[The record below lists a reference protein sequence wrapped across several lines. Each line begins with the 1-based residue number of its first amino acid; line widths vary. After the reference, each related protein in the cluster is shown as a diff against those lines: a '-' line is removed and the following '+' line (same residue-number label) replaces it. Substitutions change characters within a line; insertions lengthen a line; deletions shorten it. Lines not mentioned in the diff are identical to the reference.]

1 MTTFADTDAAKP
13 RDLTDL
19 ELVVIPPVETT
30 ALPPSPEAWHGNST
44 SYIPGLNALIR
55 VFMVWV
61 KSQQGD
67 LLDLVHLRKYLNLAL
82 SSLDD
87 LPPPLRWRGG
97 LSRPAKSNFGTDV
110 QMVNLYITQIHI
122 RSFLLDQMHRAAGQ
136 QNDHAIILQVLN
148 ARQNLVDDMLA
159 IVYQMPEDTLEA
171 NGVSLI
177 SKLRDIGLSLLSEN
191 TSSEGSLTNLDRLLY
206 KLDRLDVRRQSQ
218 VDSTSP
224 ETSMTSPYSVF

>member
-1 MTTFADTDAAKP
+1 MAA
-13 RDLTDL
+13 
-19 ELVVIPPVETT
+19 
-30 ALPPSPEAWHGNST
+30 SPTPEPWHGDST
-44 SYIPGLNALIR
+44 SYIPGLHALIR
-55 VFMVWV
+55 IFLLWV

-67 LLDLVHLRKYLNLAL
+67 LFDLVHLRKHLDLTL

-87 LPPPLRWRGG
+87 LPPSLRWRGG

-122 RSFLLDQMHRAAGQ
+122 RSFLLDQMHRAAGK
-136 QNDHAIILQVLN
+136 QNDHATILEVLT

-177 SKLRDIGLSLLSEN
+177 TKLRDIGLSLLSERI
-191 TSSEGSLTNLDRLLY
+191 SAEGSLTNLDRLLF
-206 KLDRLDVRRQSQ
+206 KLDRLDVPPQSQ

-224 ETSMTSPYSVF
+224 DVSITSPYSVF